1 MIVAHKG
8 EIPFVIFLIPFLAGI
23 ACGLNLF
30 PAANTVWLFIAL
42 GLSSATFI
50 SLNIFYKRFNLYK
63 SRWLG
68 GALMHLILFIGGC
81 ICVNCYNE
89 LNSKNHFSK
98 SQADFLIVR
107 ITSEPKLSN
116 GILRFTSEVEQN
128 IKGNQSKLV
137 TGNLLIAIKDS
148 AAADL
153 YYGDKL
159 MVPASYRPITS
170 PQNPAE
176 FNYKGYLANQNI
188 HFQEFLYNGQY
199 FLFKKNA
206 GNPFIA
212 YALRQRQHL
221 VEELKGNM
229 HNPEAIAVASTL
241 ILGYKAD
248 LSNDVLQAY
257 SKTGTIHVLSVS
269 GAHVAILYIL
279 LELVFGFVTRFKFGR
294 TIKTILITLIIWYYA
309 MLSGFSPAVYR
320 AAFMI
325 SMVVIG
331 KTYNRAISTLN
342 ILAVSAFFLLL
353 YDPLFIADVGF
364 QLSYL
369 SVAGLFIFQPVV
381 YKWFSLKNKWA
392 DKLWA
397 LCSVSVAAQLITFPL
412 SAFYFHQFPVYFL
425 VSNLFIIIP
434 SAVIMYAGIGY
445 FLLGWIPVA
454 GKFLGFILEKTILL
468 MDSGLS
474 VVEHSPFASVNKIWL
489 TRFEYLLLYAIII
502 ALFYFIYN
510 KKVWLLRF
518 ALLSTLILAISI
530 TLKRWHNSSSSE
542 LIVLNLKKHTGIIF
556 RSGNRAT
563 VLTDLSDTDKAYRY
577 SIQPY
582 LDSCQVADAKV
593 RNPNVDI
600 HENYLL
606 KKGHLISFAGKTML
620 LYDKLLPG
628 GRLPEKLKI
637 DYLIASGN
645 LAMLSASIGQN
656 YDYKMLVIDRSN
668 SKNLTSRLENSATST
683 GTNYM
688 MTDSNKSIKLLSN

>member
-1 MIVAHKG
+1 MLDAHKG
-8 EIPFVIFLIPFLAGI
+8 EIPFVIFLIPFLTGI
-23 ACGLNLF
+23 ACRLNLF
-30 PAANTVWLFIAL
+30 PAASVTWLYIVL
-42 GLSSATFI
+42 GLSSAAFI
-50 SLNIFYKRFNLYK
+50 SLNIFYKRFSIYK
-63 SRWLG
+63 NRWLG
-68 GALMHLILFIGGC
+68 GTLIHLVLFIGGW
-81 ICVNCYNE
+81 ICVTSYNE

-98 SQADFLIVR
+98 SQADFLVVR

-128 IKGNQSKLV
+128 IKGHQSKQV

-159 MVPASYRPITS
+159 LISASYRTITA

-176 FNYKGYLANQNI
+176 FNYKGYLGNQNI
-188 HFQEFLYNGQY
+188 HFQEFIYKGQY
-199 FLFKKNA
+199 FLFARNS

-221 VEELKGNM
+221 IEELKANM
-229 HNPEAIAVASTL
+229 HSPEAIAVASTL

-279 LELVFGFVTRFKFGR
+279 LELIFGFMTRFKYGR

-309 MLSGFSPAVYR
+309 MLSGFSPAVCR

-331 KTYNRAISTLN
+331 KTYNRALNTLN
-342 ILAVSAFFLLL
+342 ILAVSAFFLLF
-353 YDPLFIADVGF
+353 YDPLFISDVGF

-369 SVAGLFIFQPVV
+369 SVAGLIIFQPVV
-381 YKWFSLKNKWA
+381 YKWFNFKNKWA
-392 DKLWA
+392 DKLWT
-397 LCSVSVAAQLITFPL
+397 LCSVSIAAQLITFPL

-434 SAVIMYAGIGY
+434 SAVIMYAGIAY
-445 FLLGWIPVA
+445 FLLEWIPIA
-454 GKFLGFILEKTILL
+454 GKLLGFILEQTILL
-468 MDSGLS
+468 MDKGLS
-474 VVEHSPFASVNKIWL
+474 MVEQSPFASVNKIWL
-489 TRFEYLLLYAIII
+489 TRFEYLLFYAIII

-518 ALLSTLILAISI
+518 ALLSTLVLAISI
-530 TLKRWHNSSSSE
+530 TFKRWHNSSSNE
-542 LIVLNLKKHTGIIF
+542 LIVLNLRKHTGIIF

-563 VLTDLSDTDKAYRY
+563 VLTDLSDTDKTYRY
-577 SIQPY
+577 SVQPY
-582 LDSCQVADAKV
+582 LDSCQVAEAKV
-593 RNPNVDI
+593 RNPNSDI
-600 HENYLL
+600 RENYLL
-606 KKGHLISFAGKTML
+606 KKGNLISFSGKTML
-620 LYDKLLPG
+620 LYGKLLSEG
-628 GRLPEKLKI
+628 ALHEKLKI
-637 DYLIASGN
+637 DYLVMSGN
-645 LAMLSASIGQN
+645 PAVQSASIGQN
-656 YDYKMLVIDRSN
+656 YDYKMLVIDRNN
-668 SKNLTSRLENSATST
+668 SKALTSRLENITEST
-683 GTNYM
+683 GANYM